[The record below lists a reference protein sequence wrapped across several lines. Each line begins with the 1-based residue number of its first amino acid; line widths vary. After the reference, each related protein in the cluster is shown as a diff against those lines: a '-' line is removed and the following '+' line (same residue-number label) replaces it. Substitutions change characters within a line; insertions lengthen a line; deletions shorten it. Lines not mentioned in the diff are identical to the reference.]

1 MSICAVICEFNPF
14 HNGHKYLLEKAKEIS
29 GCDFIMCIMG
39 GNFTQRGE
47 PAVVDKQTRAKMALE
62 NGADIVVQMP
72 TYFNS
77 TNAEIFALAGVK
89 IASSFKD
96 VTHLCF
102 GSESGDITTIKELA
116 TLLATE
122 PPVFK
127 EQIRKNLNS
136 GYSLGVSKMR
146 AIPEVINNK
155 KVIFTNPDAAKT
167 LLNQPN
173 NILAVE
179 YVQTLIKQ
187 KSHITP
193 ITIKLVKHGSNEVN
207 YAISNATS
215 IRKSIYESK
224 RIYNIHKFLPP
235 LAYDA
240 LAETLSKCSVPNL
253 KTFGALALYK
263 MSTSNIYSLQQNY
276 DVTEGIENRLIQ
288 LARENN
294 DYDTFIELC
303 SSKRF
308 SVSRIKRIILNCM
321 LDIRAEFVQQLYT
334 TDFLPYVKVLAV
346 KDKNAILSSIK
357 ECKSIVIMR
366 KQDVILA
373 KKDEY
378 AKVLMYTEDRANA
391 LFSLLLDISKEQK
404 QSFNIVS
411 DVYTKPII
419 EK

>member
-14 HNGHKYLLEKAKEIS
+14 HNGHKYLLDKAKELS
-29 GCDFIMCIMG
+29 GCDYIMCIMT

-47 PAVVDKQTRAKMALE
+47 PAVVDKQTRAKMALQ

-77 TNAEIFALAGVK
+77 TNAEIFALTGVK
-89 IASSFKD
+89 IANSFKD

-136 GYSLGVSKMR
+136 GYSLGISKMR

-155 KVIFTNPDAAKT
+155 KVIFTNPEAAKT

-179 YVQTLIKQ
+179 YVQALIKL

-193 ITIKLVKHGSNEVN
+193 ITIKLLKHGSNEVN
-207 YAISNATS
+207 YPVSNATS

-224 RIYNIHKFLPP
+224 RIYNIHKFLPT

-253 KTFGALALYK
+253 KTFGDLALYK
-263 MSTSNIYSLQQNY
+263 MSTANIFALQQNY

-288 LARENN
+288 MARENT
-294 DYDTFIELC
+294 DFDTFIELC

-308 SVSRIKRIILNCM
+308 SASRLKRIVINSM
-321 LDIRAEFVQQLYT
+321 LDIRTDFVQKIYT
-334 TDFLPYVKVLAV
+334 VPHLPYIKVLAV
-346 KDKNAILSSIK
+346 KDKNSVLSSIK
-357 ECKSIVIMR
+357 ECKSIVVMR
-366 KQDVILA
+366 KQDVMLA
-373 KKDEY
+373 KKDEF

-391 LFSLLLDISKEQK
+391 LYSLLLDISKEQK

-411 DVYTKPII
+411 DIYSKPLF

>member
-14 HNGHKYLLEKAKEIS
+14 HNGHKYLLDKAKELS
-29 GCDFIMCIMG
+29 GCDYIMCIMT

-47 PAVVDKQTRAKMALE
+47 PAVVDKQTRAKMALQ

-77 TNAEIFALAGVK
+77 TNAEIFALTGVK
-89 IASSFKD
+89 IANSFKD

-136 GYSLGVSKMR
+136 GYSLGISKMR

-155 KVIFTNPDAAKT
+155 KVIFTNPEAAKT

-179 YVQTLIKQ
+179 YVQALIKL

-193 ITIKLVKHGSNEVN
+193 ITIKLLKHGSNEVN
-207 YAISNATS
+207 YSVSNATS

-224 RIYNIHKFLPP
+224 RIYNIHKFLPT

-253 KTFGALALYK
+253 KTFGDLALYK
-263 MSTSNIYSLQQNY
+263 MSTANIFALQQNY

-288 LARENN
+288 MARENT
-294 DYDTFIELC
+294 DFDTFIELC

-308 SVSRIKRIILNCM
+308 SASRLKRIVINSM
-321 LDIRAEFVQQLYT
+321 LDIRTDFVQKIYT
-334 TDFLPYVKVLAV
+334 VPHLPYIKVLAV
-346 KDKNAILSSIK
+346 KDKNSVLSSIK
-357 ECKSIVIMR
+357 ECKSIVVMR
-366 KQDVILA
+366 KQDVMLA
-373 KKDEY
+373 KKDEF

-391 LFSLLLDISKEQK
+391 LYSLLLDISKEQK

-411 DVYTKPII
+411 DIYSKPLF

>member
-14 HNGHKYLLEKAKEIS
+14 HNGHKYLLDKAKELS
-29 GCDFIMCIMG
+29 GCDYIMCIMT

-47 PAVVDKQTRAKMALE
+47 PAIVDKQTRAKMALQ

-77 TNAEIFALAGVK
+77 TNAEIFALTGVK
-89 IASSFKD
+89 IANSFKD

-136 GYSLGVSKMR
+136 GYSLGISKMR

-155 KVIFTNPDAAKT
+155 KVIFTNPEAAKT

-179 YVQTLIKQ
+179 YVQALIKL

-193 ITIKLVKHGSNEVN
+193 ITIKLLKHGSNEVN
-207 YAISNATS
+207 YPVSNATS

-224 RIYNIHKFLPP
+224 RIYNIHKFLPT

-253 KTFGALALYK
+253 KTFGDLALYK
-263 MSTSNIYSLQQNY
+263 MSTANIFALQQNY

-288 LARENN
+288 MARENT
-294 DYDTFIELC
+294 DFDTFIELC

-308 SVSRIKRIILNCM
+308 SASRLKRIVINSM
-321 LDIRAEFVQQLYT
+321 LDIRTDFVQKIYT
-334 TDFLPYVKVLAV
+334 VPHLPYIKVLAV
-346 KDKNAILSSIK
+346 KDKNSVLSSIK
-357 ECKSIVIMR
+357 ECKSIVVMR
-366 KQDVILA
+366 KQDVMLA
-373 KKDEY
+373 KKDEF

-391 LFSLLLDISKEQK
+391 LYSLLLDISKEQK

-411 DVYTKPII
+411 DIYSKPLF

>member
-14 HNGHKYLLEKAKEIS
+14 HNGHKYLLDKAKELS
-29 GCDFIMCIMG
+29 GCDYIMCIMT

-47 PAVVDKQTRAKMALE
+47 PAVVDKQTRAKMALQ

-77 TNAEIFALAGVK
+77 TNAEIFALTGVK
-89 IASSFKD
+89 IANSFKD

-136 GYSLGVSKMR
+136 GYSLGISKMR

-155 KVIFTNPDAAKT
+155 KVIFTNPEAAKT

-179 YVQTLIKQ
+179 YVQALIKL

-193 ITIKLVKHGSNEVN
+193 ITIKLLKHGSNEVN
-207 YAISNATS
+207 YPVSNATS

-224 RIYNIHKFLPP
+224 RIYNIHKFLPT

-253 KTFGALALYK
+253 KTFGDLALYK
-263 MSTSNIYSLQQNY
+263 MSTANIFALQQNY

-288 LARENN
+288 MARENT
-294 DYDTFIELC
+294 DFDTFIELC

-308 SVSRIKRIILNCM
+308 SASRLKRIVINSM
-321 LDIRAEFVQQLYT
+321 LDIRTDFVQKIYT
-334 TDFLPYVKVLAV
+334 ISHLPYIKVLAV
-346 KDKNAILSSIK
+346 KDKNSVLSSIK
-357 ECKSIVIMR
+357 ECKSIVVMR
-366 KQDVILA
+366 KQDVMLA
-373 KKDEY
+373 KKDEF

-391 LFSLLLDISKEQK
+391 LYSLLLDISKEQK

-411 DVYTKPII
+411 DIYSKP
-419 EK
+419 

>member
-14 HNGHKYLLEKAKEIS
+14 HNGHKYLLDKAKELS
-29 GCDFIMCIMG
+29 GCDYIMCIMT

-47 PAVVDKQTRAKMALE
+47 PAIVDKQTRAKMALQ

-77 TNAEIFALAGVK
+77 ANAEIFALTGVK
-89 IASSFKD
+89 IANSFKD

-155 KVIFTNPDAAKT
+155 KVIFTNPEAAKT

-179 YVQTLIKQ
+179 YVQALIKL

-193 ITIKLVKHGSNEVN
+193 ITIKLLKHGSNEVN
-207 YAISNATS
+207 YPVSNATS

-224 RIYNIHKFLPP
+224 RIYNIHKFLPT

-253 KTFGALALYK
+253 KTFGDLALYK
-263 MSTSNIYSLQQNY
+263 MSTANIFALQQNY

-288 LARENN
+288 MARENT
-294 DYDTFIELC
+294 DFDTFIELC

-308 SVSRIKRIILNCM
+308 SASRLKRIVINSM
-321 LDIRAEFVQQLYT
+321 LDIRTDFVQKIYT
-334 TDFLPYVKVLAV
+334 VPHLPYIKVLAV
-346 KDKNAILSSIK
+346 KDKNSVLSSIK
-357 ECKSIVIMR
+357 ECKSIVVMR
-366 KQDVILA
+366 KQDVMLA
-373 KKDEY
+373 KKDEF

-391 LFSLLLDISKEQK
+391 LYSLLLDISKEQK

-411 DVYTKPII
+411 DIYSKPLF

>member
-14 HNGHKYLLEKAKEIS
+14 HNGHKYLLDKAKELS
-29 GCDFIMCIMG
+29 GCDYIMCIMT

-47 PAVVDKQTRAKMALE
+47 PAVVDKQTRAKMALQ

-77 TNAEIFALAGVK
+77 TNAEIFALTGVK
-89 IASSFKD
+89 IANSFKD

-136 GYSLGVSKMR
+136 GYSLGISKMR

-155 KVIFTNPDAAKT
+155 KVIFTNPEAAKT

-179 YVQTLIKQ
+179 YVQALIKL

-193 ITIKLVKHGSNEVN
+193 ITIKLLKHGSNEVN
-207 YAISNATS
+207 YPVSNATS

-224 RIYNIHKFLPP
+224 RIYNIHKFLPT

-253 KTFGALALYK
+253 KTFGDLALYK
-263 MSTSNIYSLQQNY
+263 MSTANIFALQQNY

-288 LARENN
+288 MARENT
-294 DYDTFIELC
+294 DFDTFIELC

-308 SVSRIKRIILNCM
+308 SASRLKRIVINSM
-321 LDIRAEFVQQLYT
+321 LDIRTDFVQKIYT
-334 TDFLPYVKVLAV
+334 VLHLPYIKVLAV
-346 KDKNAILSSIK
+346 KDKNSVLSSIK
-357 ECKSIVIMR
+357 ECKSIVVMR
-366 KQDVILA
+366 KQDVMLA
-373 KKDEY
+373 KKDEF

-391 LFSLLLDISKEQK
+391 LYSLLLDISKEQK

-411 DVYTKPII
+411 DIYSKPLF

>member
-14 HNGHKYLLEKAKEIS
+14 HNGHKYLLDKAKELS
-29 GCDFIMCIMG
+29 GCDYIMCIMT

-47 PAVVDKQTRAKMALE
+47 PAVVDKQTRAKMALQ

-77 TNAEIFALAGVK
+77 TNAEIFALTGVK
-89 IASSFKD
+89 IANSFKD

-136 GYSLGVSKMR
+136 GYSLGISKMR

-155 KVIFTNPDAAKT
+155 KVIFTNPEAAKT

-179 YVQTLIKQ
+179 YVQALIKL

-193 ITIKLVKHGSNEVN
+193 ITIKLLKHGSNEVN
-207 YAISNATS
+207 YPVSNATS

-224 RIYNIHKFLPP
+224 RIYNIHKFLPT

-253 KTFGALALYK
+253 KTFGDLALYK
-263 MSTSNIYSLQQNY
+263 MSTANIFALQQNY

-288 LARENN
+288 MARENT
-294 DYDTFIELC
+294 DFDTFIELC

-308 SVSRIKRIILNCM
+308 SASRLKRIVINSM
-321 LDIRAEFVQQLYT
+321 LDIRTDFVQKIYT
-334 TDFLPYVKVLAV
+334 ISHLPYIKVLAV
-346 KDKNAILSSIK
+346 KDKNSVLSSIK
-357 ECKSIVIMR
+357 ECKSIVVMR
-366 KQDVILA
+366 KQDVMLA
-373 KKDEY
+373 KKDEF

-391 LFSLLLDISKEQK
+391 LYSLLLDISKEQK

-411 DVYTKPII
+411 DIYSKPLF